1 MRTTSFLKQVNSEK
15 KIFELGCNAYFT
27 PVCRLVWFYIY
38 GRLRPSL
45 SLMYPRDWAQS
56 VISQGVTKILLRRLI
71 TWNLLFDACTN
82 SSQVIHNLL
91 YICMSCTVHAY
102 SGTRFELRDT
112 AGNAIA
118 NTHSLYNVASHT
130 GTSLLCR
137 KGFTWYL
144 SNGSRTC
151 PRIYAVCISLVQ

>member
-45 SLMYPRDWAQS
+45 SLTYPRDWAQS
-56 VISQGVTKILLRRLI
+56 VISQGATKILLLI

-82 SSQVIHNLL
+82 SSQVIQNLL
-91 YICMSCTVHAY
+91 YICMSCSVHAY

-112 AGNAIA
+112 GHAIA
-118 NTHSLYNVASHT
+118 NTHFLYNVAWH
-130 GTSLLCR
+130 TSLLCR

-144 SNGSRTC
+144 SSGSRTC
-151 PRIYAVCISLVQ
+151 PRI